1 MSGIRTFQSLV
12 DSERQGGTRGVRES
26 HGRRRG
32 RLCGQLT
39 AGSDAVRVSS
49 RRHASI
55 GDAFIGR
62 DDLAKRNTMR
72 IEQPGQQPGFLHSMF
87 GVFDSRQSLRMNQ
100 NHGHLPP
107 AILIGF
113 QPDRAGQLHFS
124 PGNTST
130 LRAPPESRQQRQ
142 ICESKAGH
150 RSVSQL
156 RAVGPLVAVSQLWTA
171 VTSQQAC
178 QPASTAFISRHPSGA
193 PGVASPNGCQP
204 TKAG

>member
-1 MSGIRTFQSLV
+1 MRI
-12 DSERQGGTRGVRES
+12 
-26 HGRRRG
+26 
-32 RLCGQLT
+32 
-39 AGSDAVRVSS
+39 SS
-49 RRHASI
+49 RSHASV
-55 GDAFIGR
+55 GDATIGR
-62 DDLAKRNTMR
+62 IDLATRNRMR
-72 IEQPGQQPGFLHSMF
+72 IDQPGQQPGFLHSMF

-171 VTSQQAC
+171 VTGQQAC
-178 QPASTAFISRHPSGA
+178 QLPSTAFVVRHPSGA
-193 PGVASPNGCQP
+193 PGAASPNGCQP
-204 TKAG
+204 TKAGRMPDAEQIDSQRISVIRKEDY